1 MSEQPTSPR
10 RRGILAG
17 LRASFLT
24 GLVVVLPIGLTIY
37 LIWTVVGWID
47 SWVLPFIPQSVQPPE
62 LLQRFVCDRIV
73 PPGAIQGIDDIP
85 FYCQN
90 SGMNIRGVGVVIFL
104 FFTVFVGWIAKGL
117 LGRSMLTMAERL
129 VDRMPVVR
137 SIYNGIKQIAETVF
151 AQTETNFERACL
163 VQYPK
168 EDIWAIGFVST
179 RAKGELQA
187 RLNEKGYQDVISVFL
202 PTTPNPTS
210 GFLLYVPESDVI
222 YLDMKIED
230 AAKLIISAGLVYP
243 NGKDGGAKPV
253 QNPSAK

>member
-1 MSEQPTSPR
+1 MSEQSPHR
-10 RRGILAG
+10 RRGLLAG

-37 LIWTVVGWID
+37 LIWTVIGWID
-47 SWVLPFIPQSVQPPE
+47 AWILPLIPGPWKPE
-62 LLQRFVCDRIV
+62 ALVRYYFG
-73 PPGAIQGIDDIP
+73 PEATIP
-85 FYCQN
+85 V
-90 SGMNIRGVGVVIFL
+90 RGVGVVVFL
-104 FFTVFVGWIAKGL
+104 VFTVVVGWIAKGL
-117 LGRSMLTMAERL
+117 MGRSLLHWAERL

-179 RAKGELQA
+179 KAKGELQA
-187 RLNEKGYQDVISVFL
+187 KLNGAGYRQVISVFL

-210 GFLLYVPESDVI
+210 GFLLYVAEEDVI

-243 NGKDGGAKPV
+243 NGKEARV
-253 QNPSAK
+253 QNPAAK

>member
-1 MSEQPTSPR
+1 MSEHPTSTR
-10 RRGILAG
+10 RRGLLAG

-47 SWVLPFIPQSVQPPE
+47 SWVLPFIPQSIQPPE
-62 LLQRFVCDRIV
+62 LVQRFLCS
-73 PPGAIQGIDDIP
+73 PGAVQDIAERP
-85 FYCQN
+85 FYCRN
-90 SGMNIRGVGVVIFL
+90 AGMNIRGVGVVIFL

-187 RLNEKGYQDVISVFL
+187 RLNEKGYADVISVFL

-210 GFLLYVPESDVI
+210 GFLLYVPENDVI

-243 NGKDGGAKPV
+243 NGKEGGPKPV

>member
-1 MSEQPTSPR
+1 MSENQPHR
-10 RRGILAG
+10 RRGLLAG

-47 SWVLPFIPQSVQPPE
+47 GWILPLIPGPWKPDVLVREWFGPEATIPV
-62 LLQRFVCDRIV
+62 
-73 PPGAIQGIDDIP
+73 
-85 FYCQN
+85 
-90 SGMNIRGVGVVIFL
+90 RGVGVVVFL
-104 FFTVFVGWIAKGL
+104 VFTVAIGWIAKGL
-117 LGRSMLTMAERL
+117 LGRSLLHWAERV

-137 SIYNGIKQIAETVF
+137 SIYAGIKQIAETVF

-163 VQYPK
+163 VEYPK
-168 EDIWAIGFVST
+168 ENIWAIGFVST

-187 RLNEKGYQDVISVFL
+187 KLNTHGYMDVISIFL

-210 GFLLYVPESDVI
+210 GFLLYVAEKDVI

-243 NGKDGGAKPV
+243 NGKDQAGVKV
-253 QNPSAK
+253 QNPPAKVGKG